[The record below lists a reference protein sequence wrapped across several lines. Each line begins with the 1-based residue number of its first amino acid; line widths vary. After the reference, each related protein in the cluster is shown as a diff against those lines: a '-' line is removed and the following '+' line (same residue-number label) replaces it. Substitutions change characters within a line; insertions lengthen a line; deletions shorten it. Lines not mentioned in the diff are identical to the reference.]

1 MASAGT
7 APAASAVKNRGGS
20 AMFADKLPEEI
31 NDMKIKDEK
40 VGYLL
45 LNYCFSVFFY
55 IYICMYICL

>member
-7 APAASAVKNRGGS
+7 APAASAVEISGGN

-45 LNYCFSVFFY
+45 LNNYYVFC
-55 IYICMYICL
+55 IICL

>member
-7 APAASAVKNRGGS
+7 APAASAVAIPGGN

-45 LNYCFSVFFY
+45 LNYCFSIFY
-55 IYICMYICL
+55 YRYMYSCL